1 MGLIINNGG
10 KLSKLIYEV
19 VERSIICTWTL
30 YLRKMNM
37 RECCSLW
44 LVNIMEPKIQ
54 DMVMHTST
62 MKEMWNYLELYSDK
76 NNLNRALD
84 VIREMFQREQ

>member
-19 VERSIICTWTL
+19 IERSIICTWTL
-30 YLRKMNM
+30 CLRKMNM